1 MKFFLDTANVEAIK
15 TINELGLVDGVTTNP
30 TIISRE
36 GRDFE
41 TVIKEICDIIDGPVS
56 AEVTGLT
63 ANEMVDEARA
73 LSKWHDNVI
82 VKIPMTA
89 EGLKATSILSKEGI
103 KINVTLIFTVSQG
116 LMAMKAGAS
125 YISPFIGRLEDIGTD
140 PYQLIEALRD
150 IIDIYGFG
158 TEIISASI
166 RSAAHVEAVAKLGS
180 HIATIPETIF
190 DKMVQHPLTKSGI
203 DQFMNDWLHLK
214 NKKGNPLFILLKTE
228 RFYL

>member
-166 RSAAHVEAVAKLGS
+166 RSAAHVEAVAKLGP

-203 DQFMNDWLHLK
+203 DQFMNDWASF
-214 NKKGNPLFILLKTE
+214 KK
-228 RFYL
+228 

>member
-140 PYQLIEALRD
+140 PYQLIEALRY

-203 DQFMNDWLHLK
+203 DQFMNDWASF
-214 NKKGNPLFILLKTE
+214 KK
-228 RFYL
+228 

>member
-166 RSAAHVEAVAKLGS
+166 RSAAHVEAVAKLES

-203 DQFMNDWLHLK
+203 DQFMNDWASF
-214 NKKGNPLFILLKTE
+214 KK
-228 RFYL
+228 

>member
-150 IIDIYGFG
+150 I
-158 TEIISASI
+158 
-166 RSAAHVEAVAKLGS
+166 RLPAKL
-180 HIATIPETIF
+180 
-190 DKMVQHPLTKSGI
+190 KS
-203 DQFMNDWLHLK
+203 
-214 NKKGNPLFILLKTE
+214 
-228 RFYL
+228 

>member
-150 IIDIYGFG
+150 IIYIYGFG

-203 DQFMNDWLHLK
+203 DQFMNDWASF
-214 NKKGNPLFILLKTE
+214 KK
-228 RFYL
+228 

>member
-203 DQFMNDWLHLK
+203 DQFMNDWAS
-214 NKKGNPLFILLKTE
+214 
-228 RFYL
+228 